1 MSVRVTI
8 ERDLCI
14 GSGTCT
20 RLAPGAFALDD
31 DEIATVLDP
40 EGVDLAKLR
49 LAAEGCPTE
58 AIRLLE
64 GDGDHGD

>member
-8 ERDLCI
+8 DRDLCI

-40 EGVDLAKLR
+40 ERVDLAKLR

-58 AIRLLE
+58 AISVIE
-64 GDGDHGD
+64 GDDHHDD

>member
-8 ERDLCI
+8 DRDLCI
-14 GSGTCT
+14 GSATCA

-40 EGVDLAKLR
+40 DAVALPKLR
-49 LAAEGCPTE
+49 LAAEACPTE
-58 AIRLLE
+58 AIRLVE
-64 GDGDHGD
+64 HERDG